1 MQEITATGEIGRN
14 KVEINVNNILKQKVF
29 HDIDNLGNKFY
40 QKNPRREKNL
50 GNWEVKNDRG
60 SIKRKLEIS
69 KGKEKQHLTINF
81 EQKKMTSLDFTL
93 SDGKT
98 VVNLQINEDRRLIV
112 SRKDIKG
119 RKIYGSENLN
129 PREYLELTNFPF
141 KISRDII
148 VNAIV
153 DTVDPSK
160 FIRYATPIVGLVA
173 GAGFTINA
181 DQISAQNWKDLFLSP
196 APISQPVGD
205 LTTSYKESKPGFKKS
220 GIKRLTELE
229 KQINQEKKVSSDN
242 QEALGLLQELN
253 FISRF
258 YDPEKSLNQPVDEV
272 IRNYL
277 KNPTNPQNK
286 NRYIGPDGKLVGNIE
301 KALKNIQNNPK
312 SQDSFYGLLDAIHEF
327 NTGKGIVTPRKI
339 LDQANATGDN
349 LRTAYIGTKDKVTG
363 EPEFN
368 RGLIKGNEYFGY
380 ILPGD
385 FIVTEVNQMGLV
397 TSITKDESGNL
408 LSVNVSVFDE
418 QTGKLKTITISAE
431 DYPIGFSYFPK

>member
-1 MQEITATGEIGRN
+1 MQEITAIGEIGRN
-14 KVEINVNNILKQKVF
+14 KVETNRNNILKQRVF
-29 HDIDNLGNKFY
+29 SEVDELGSKFY
-40 QKNPRREKNL
+40 QKNPRRERNL
-50 GNWEVKNDRG
+50 GDWEVKNDRG
-60 SIKRKLEIS
+60 IIKRKLEIS
-69 KGKEKQHLTINF
+69 KGEEKQHLTINF
-81 EQKKMTSLDFTL
+81 EQKKMIGFDFIL

-98 VVNLQINEDRRLIV
+98 VINLQKNEEGKLVV
-112 SRKDIKG
+112 SRKDKAG
-119 RKIYGSENLN
+119 KSLPGSEDLS

-141 KISRDII
+141 KFALDRN

-173 GAGFTINA
+173 GAGFAINA

-205 LTTSYKESKPGFKKS
+205 LTISYKESKPGFKKS

-229 KQINQEKKVSSDN
+229 KQINQEKKLSSDN

-312 SQDSFYGLLDAIHEF
+312 NQDSFYGLLDAIHEF

-349 LRTAYIGTKDKVTG
+349 LRTAYIDTKDKVTG

-368 RGLIKGNEYFGY
+368 KGPIKASEAFEYT
-380 ILPGD
+380 LPGD
-385 FIVTEVNQMGLV
+385 FIVTEDNQYGIV
-397 TSITKDESGNL
+397 TSTKKDENSVL
-408 LSVNVSVFDE
+408 LSVNILVFNE
-418 QTGKLKTITISAE
+418 QTGKVNIKTVFAE
-431 DYPIGFSYFPK
+431 NHPIGFSYFSK